1 MGSSMQHIQSAVPLP
16 PLIIGTIKSVEAVG
30 TVRVYSRQA
39 GLVMVRVHE
48 GARIQRGIL
57 GVDQRVESFRTGD
70 AIVAEGT
77 WSDGSFMAY
86 ALESA
91 FQVVAGKVDRRVGQM
106 LTVAGQQVLLRDET
120 PVFAGYGFIDTTLAA
135 IATGDMVIVATWYDP
150 EPATMVAARLAL
162 VQRAT

>member
-1 MGSSMQHIQSAVPLP
+1 
-16 PLIIGTIKSVEAVG
+16 
-30 TVRVYSRQA
+30 
-39 GLVMVRVHE
+39 
-48 GARIQRGIL
+48 
-57 GVDQRVESFRTGD
+57 
-70 AIVAEGT
+70 
-77 WSDGSFMAY
+77 MAY